1 MERVKLQ
8 RKRQRWHGLNTIAS
22 VTCRRTNSEDAQS
35 LQKNAPINF
44 SSPKCAMLF
53 ESILLPRLCLWR
65 KSGWVL
71 VVSPLHAPP
80 PPPIPP
86 PPFSSFQR
94 PHSRVNIPSIFFDNW
109 LLLCHQNSE
118 QAIKLT
124 PQTNMDSNSV
134 KLYSQALHYVIF
146 QMNAIS
152 SGSFSP
158 HGVFAFFVYNLL
170 SRYSCTSN
178 CQ

>member
-8 RKRQRWHGLNTIAS
+8 IKRHRWHGLNTIAS
-22 VTCRRTNSEDAQS
+22 VTCRRTNSEDAQT
-35 LQKNAPINF
+35 LQKNAPLNF
-44 SSPKCAMLF
+44 SSPKCAVLF

-71 VVSPLHAPP
+71 VVSPLHPHPP
-80 PPPIPP
+80 SHPSPA
-86 PPFSSFQR
+86 FSSFQR
-94 PHSRVNIPSIFFDNW
+94 PHIIPSIFFDNW

-118 QAIKLT
+118 QAIKLM
-124 PQTNMDSNSV
+124 PLTNMDSNSV

-146 QMNAIS
+146 HMNAIS

-158 HGVFAFFVYNLL
+158 HGVFAFSVYNLL